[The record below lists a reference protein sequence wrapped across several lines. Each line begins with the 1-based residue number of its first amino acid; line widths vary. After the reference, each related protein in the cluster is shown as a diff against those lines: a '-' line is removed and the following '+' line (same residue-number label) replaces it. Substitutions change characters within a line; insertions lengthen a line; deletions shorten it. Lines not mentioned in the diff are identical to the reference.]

1 MAVASRSKV
10 IPVLPKT
17 TAPSAR
23 SQSKRTRK
31 HLPHPE
37 KQLGQLDPRSP
48 QFPNWLIVLMAFRK
62 LSTPVV
68 LFLVMG
74 VLPLYAWRVSTQ
86 KSWGNQ
92 FTALEQLQR
101 DERTWLTRMEERKYE
116 ISENLESNPAGFV
129 PKSSKTTIFFQP
141 APARPA
147 KPASPPQADVTPTD
161 IAPIGY

>member
-1 MAVASRSKV
+1 MAVASRPKAV
-10 IPVLPKT
+10 PALPKT
-17 TAPSAR
+17 TALAAR
-23 SQSKRTRK
+23 SQIRQAYK
-31 HLPHPE
+31 HQPNLE
-37 KQLGQLDPRSP
+37 KQLGLIDPRSP

-62 LSTPVV
+62 LSTPVL

-86 KSWGNQ
+86 QSWGNQ

-101 DERTWLTRMEERKYE
+101 DERTWLTRTEERKYE

-147 KPASPPQADVTPTD
+147 KPASPPQADVTPVD
-161 IAPIGY
+161 VAPIGY